1 MQQNKTNLQESHI
14 LDVILKYFYN
24 SAICMFTAFAWW
36 RKNSRFVSNRLF
48 FIKYIE
54 GENVPCYF
62 MLKACCPIMVPS
74 AKI

>member
-1 MQQNKTNLQESHI
+1 
-14 LDVILKYFYN
+14 
-24 SAICMFTAFAWW
+24 MFTAFCLVEKKTAGL
-36 RKNSRFVSNRLF
+36 FPTGCF

>member
-1 MQQNKTNLQESHI
+1 
-14 LDVILKYFYN
+14 
-24 SAICMFTAFAWW
+24 MFTAFAWW
-36 RKNSRFVSNRLF
+36 RKKQPVRFQPAVFLLN
-48 FIKYIE
+48 YIE

>member
-1 MQQNKTNLQESHI
+1 
-14 LDVILKYFYN
+14 
-24 SAICMFTAFAWW
+24 MFTAFAWW
-36 RKNSRFVSNRLF
+36 RKKTAGSFPTGCF

>member
-1 MQQNKTNLQESHI
+1 MNSTLLHCLFEFRYCFCLVEKKTAGL
-14 LDVILKYFYN
+14 FPTG
-24 SAICMFTAFAWW
+24 C
-36 RKNSRFVSNRLF
+36 F

>member
-1 MQQNKTNLQESHI
+1 
-14 LDVILKYFYN
+14 
-24 SAICMFTAFAWW
+24 MFTAFAWW
-36 RKNSRFVSNRLF
+36 RKKQPVRFQPAVF
-48 FIKYIE
+48 FIKYIG

>member
-1 MQQNKTNLQESHI
+1 
-14 LDVILKYFYN
+14 
-24 SAICMFTAFAWW
+24 MFTAFAWW
-36 RKNSRFVSNRLF
+36 RKKQPVRFPTGCF